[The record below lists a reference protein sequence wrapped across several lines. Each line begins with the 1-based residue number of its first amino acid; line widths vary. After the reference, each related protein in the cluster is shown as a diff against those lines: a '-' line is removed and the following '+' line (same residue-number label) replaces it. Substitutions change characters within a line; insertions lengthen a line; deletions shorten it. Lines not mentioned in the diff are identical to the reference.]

1 MYRKPLAI
9 ASALLWFVPSLI
21 PALCA
26 QQAAPTGS
34 AAQAAP
40 QPSPDAAP
48 ATAADTAPQ
57 PTGQSPSAQDQLPP
71 ELRPG
76 HPLNP
81 EDVDVLTGKRDRQI
95 AAAQRANSPVLA
107 SPYGEFGYYG
117 DYFWMNGRLGE
128 TWDIPMLPLSRIS
141 NPFFFGSG
149 SMRGWR
155 GRGFGG
161 RR

>member
-1 MYRKPLAI
+1 MNMKRMAFAI
-9 ASALLWFVPSLI
+9 ALCWFIPSLV
-21 PALCA
+21 PELGA
-26 QQAAPTGS
+26 QQTAPAGNAS
-34 AAQAAP
+34 QATP
-40 QPSPDAAP
+40 QPAP
-48 ATAADTAPQ
+48 DTASQ
-57 PTGQSPSAQDQLPP
+57 PANPNPSTQDQLPP

-95 AAAQRANSPVLA
+95 AAAQRANAPVLA

-128 TWDIPMLPLSRIS
+128 TWDIPTLPLPRINNS
-141 NPFFFGSG
+141 FFFGSG

-155 GRGFGG
+155 GGRFGG

>member
-1 MYRKPLAI
+1 MKSLQLAL
-9 ASALLWFVPSLI
+9 ALFLAV

-26 QQAAPTGS
+26 QQVAPTAN

-40 QPSPDAAP
+40 QP
-48 ATAADTAPQ
+48 AADTASQ
-57 PTGQSPSAQDQLPP
+57 PANPIPSAQDQLPP

-81 EDVDVLTGKRDRQI
+81 EDVDVLTGKRDRQL
-95 AAAQRANSPVLA
+95 AAAQRANAPVLA

-128 TWDIPMLPLSRIS
+128 TWDIPMLPLPRIS

-149 SMRGWR
+149 SLRGRR

>member
-1 MYRKPLAI
+1 MNMKRGAI
-9 ASALLWFVPSLI
+9 AISLLWLLPLSD
-21 PALCA
+21 PALRA
-26 QQAAPTGS
+26 QQTAPTGN

-40 QPSPDAAP
+40 QPGPD
-48 ATAADTAPQ
+48 TVADTASQ
-57 PTGQSPSAQDQLPP
+57 PAGPSPSPQDQLPP

-81 EDVDVLTGKRDRQI
+81 EDVDVLTGKHDRQI
-95 AAAQRANSPVLA
+95 AAAQRANAPVVA

-128 TWDIPMLPLSRIS
+128 TWDIPTLPLPRIS
-141 NPFFFGSG
+141 NPFFFGSV